1 MNRTETARNT
11 LSLMTVAE
19 LRDLAREAGIAGRSK
34 LRKAELVAALLPAH
48 LAEMAEVA
56 TRRAPAEADRETAL
70 AARQWD
76 GSLGARMTDGSLVA
90 AAIRA
95 KETYLEVVGRLGA
108 ENGGPAV
115 SIAWEDYLDACF
127 AAETCTFVTCWDRAT
142 DDGRCGRHSHGPA
155 LGNDVVASEPVSRET
170 VPAEV
175 AEVRSPADVWARV
188 TAAKDAAMAEL
199 KRALPQ
205 SGYTDCACRDC
216 FDITIGG
223 SVCHHCEEAG
233 CSDDGEQEC
242 YRDDAYEG

>member
-175 AEVRSPADVWARV
+175 AE
-188 TAAKDAAMAEL
+188 L

-205 SGYTDCACRDC
+205 SGYTDCECRDC

-223 SVCHHCEEAG
+223 SVCRHCEEAG